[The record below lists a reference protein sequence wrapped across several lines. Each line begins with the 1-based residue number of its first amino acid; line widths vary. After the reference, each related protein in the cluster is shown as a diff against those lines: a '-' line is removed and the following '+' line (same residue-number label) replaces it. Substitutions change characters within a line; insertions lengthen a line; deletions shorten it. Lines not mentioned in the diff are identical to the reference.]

1 MSQYRQ
7 PHVMLVRGLQELE
20 ALFPGYEAE
29 LLKAG
34 AVSVDAVGDLSLV
47 ST

>member
-1 MSQYRQ
+1 
-7 PHVMLVRGLQELE
+7 MLAKGLQELE

-34 AVSVDAVGDLSLV
+34 AIPVDAVGDLSLV